1 MVQHIDKPTI
11 QVFSFNNP
19 SIAEFSCGDSNI
31 AIKNVENMS
40 ALFAHF
46 SNADVVHLLA
56 FVGGFVD
63 AAGYIKIRGVFTS
76 SITGNLVVACASVS
90 SLNGV
95 ICRSCVSIAFAAG
108 AGVSAMLALKLRLAN
123 RINLKY
129 LAMILF
135 ALEIGM
141 LVISWAVGIRLDDAI
156 TNSIN
161 LDEWPVVLLGCFL
174 GAAMG
179 FHNVAAKESIT
190 GCPPTTVMTSTL
202 INVSS
207 GLANSLGLL
216 MASFGMIRLT
226 PPNGPKGT
234 YLRLTK
240 AEKDALFQLSYNG
253 VINAMPLVRPLISFL
268 VGAIIGA
275 VTTKYGT
282 FHCLAIPVALLIL
295 IQFEIVLQIFNEN
308 SKELDSKATSE
319 KSEQLMIY
327 SLSLSGTNVILKSE
341 INSDKSSDDSSKI
354 SKITQKSEVIDEI
367 PDKLNNVDQVNRKIT
382 ETV

>member
-1 MVQHIDKPTI
+1 
-11 QVFSFNNP
+11 
-19 SIAEFSCGDSNI
+19 
-31 AIKNVENMS
+31 MS
-40 ALFAHF
+40 ALCAHF
-46 SNADVVHLLA
+46 SNTDVIHLLA
-56 FVGGFVD
+56 FIGGFVD

-108 AGVSAMLALKLRLAN
+108 AGVSAMLALKLRLSY
-123 RINLKY
+123 RFSLRY
-129 LAMILF
+129 LALVLLS
-135 ALEIGM
+135 LEIFM

-156 TNSIN
+156 TNSLN

-207 GLANSLGLL
+207 GLATTLGLI
-216 MASFGMIRLT
+216 MASFGIIRLT

-234 YLRLTK
+234 YLPLTK
-240 AEKDALFQLSYNG
+240 SESKDLFLLSG
-253 VINAMPLVRPLISFL
+253 EGFLKTMPLIRPLLSFL

-275 VTTKYGT
+275 VTMKYGT
-282 FHCLAIPVALLIL
+282 FHCLAIPIFLLVVVEC
-295 IQFEIVLQIFNEN
+295 EIMYNIF
-308 SKELDSKATSE
+308 SE
-319 KSEQLMIY
+319 KTETGQGETISAEAEQLMSY
-327 SLSLSGTNVILKSE
+327 SLSFSGANVVLKSE
-341 INSDKSSDDSSKI
+341 INNKKGGCIEDTQVLETVQNLEAVDD
-354 SKITQKSEVIDEI
+354 I
-367 PDKLNNVDQVNRKIT
+367 PDFVETSDVSEPRKHVNG
-382 ETV
+382 V